1 MKEVIGVKINGIGTV
16 KKEEILNV
24 LTNEGREALKNG
36 EITLE
41 EAGQL
46 YKLELVKKHSKVG
59 GYGDTFNAN
68 FERIPD
74 SLKDKL
80 SPEELGELVDA
91 FYECCNGRK

>member
-1 MKEVIGVKINGIGTV
+1 MKINGIGTV
-16 KKEEILNV
+16 KKEEVLNV
-24 LTNEGREALKNG
+24 LTDEGRESLKNG
-36 EITLE
+36 EITVE

-46 YKLELVKKHSKVG
+46 YKLSLVKKHSKVG

-68 FERIPD
+68 FKRVPD

-91 FYECCNGRK
+91 FYECYNGRK

>member
-1 MKEVIGVKINGIGTV
+1 MKINGIGTV
-16 KKEEILNV
+16 RKEEILKI
-24 LTNEGREALKNG
+24 LTDEGRESLKSG

-41 EAGQL
+41 EAGQA

-59 GYGDTFNAN
+59 GYSDTFNAN

-91 FYECCNGRK
+91 FYECYSGRK

>member
-1 MKEVIGVKINGIGTV
+1 MKINGIGTV

-46 YKLELVKKHSKVG
+46 
-59 GYGDTFNAN
+59 
-68 FERIPD
+68 
-74 SLKDKL
+74 
-80 SPEELGELVDA
+80 
-91 FYECCNGRK
+91 